1 MQIQETVQKLKLCH
15 AQEEQSRWLDV
26 GSSSVDPSNILGYT
40 LALEP
45 ISNTNSSDSGGCKI
59 LKEFEGCRNCGKL
72 CHIMVEERQNLDRFG
87 LLCDRHSIGGLVPRI
102 PSPCRQHSSA
112 HGSVPRFP
120 SSCRQHPSG
129 AHGSLPRYPSPCV
142 QHPMSMSVPR
152 VQSPRRSAIQETSQL
167 RKIPRCMNHNT
178 QHQQLTTPV
187 TADNARTIAQQ
198 SSSNWKHGMK
208 NDIMRS
214 SSQEE
219 SQQTQTRWQKGPAQ
233 GHGKKSENQENT
245 KGNANKSFA
254 GMQRKG
260 GAVQGHSLMRK
271 VHQFPVGSN
280 SRQPYHSASS
290 IQDALPQDPLKEV
303 SANVIPCRN

>member
-1 MQIQETVQKLKLCH
+1 
-15 AQEEQSRWLDV
+15 
-26 GSSSVDPSNILGYT
+26 
-40 LALEP
+40 
-45 ISNTNSSDSGGCKI
+45 
-59 LKEFEGCRNCGKL
+59 
-72 CHIMVEERQNLDRFG
+72 
-87 LLCDRHSIGGLVPRI
+87 
-102 PSPCRQHSSA
+102 
-112 HGSVPRFP
+112 
-120 SSCRQHPSG
+120 
-129 AHGSLPRYPSPCV
+129 
-142 QHPMSMSVPR
+142 
-152 VQSPRRSAIQETSQL
+152 
-167 RKIPRCMNHNT
+167 MNHNT

-198 SSSNWKHGMK
+198 SSSNWKLGMK
-208 NDIMRS
+208 NDTMRS

-219 SQQTQTRWQKGPAQ
+219 SQQTRTRWQKGPAQ
-233 GHGKKSENQENT
+233 GHSKKSENQENT